1 MTPAAAMTFWTSV
14 EATLLLGWP
23 PWHKPLQSALQPAS
37 GGGEQIRGKGE
48 VKTFPGKYLG
58 LLS

>member
-1 MTPAAAMTFWTSV
+1 MTFWTSA

-23 PWHKPLQSALQPAS
+23 QWHETLQSALQPAS
-37 GGGEQIRGKGE
+37 GGGKQIRGKGE